1 MYSFIY
7 IYINVEVEVIK
18 NETCISIMM
27 KYVLMFWSSYHHIP
41 NLSWSISLSVF
52 LAVFPSS
59 SVTWTNG
66 QQLDMVLFDIAEMGH
81 FIGQL
86 ITCAQTTQPCTV
98 SNHQPSI

>member
-1 MYSFIY
+1 MDTFIYIYMYSF

-52 LAVFPSS
+52 SRSFPLKLCH
-59 SVTWTNG
+59 
-66 QQLDMVLFDIAEMGH
+66 LDQWSATRYGPF
-81 FIGQL
+81 
-86 ITCAQTTQPCTV
+86 
-98 SNHQPSI
+98 